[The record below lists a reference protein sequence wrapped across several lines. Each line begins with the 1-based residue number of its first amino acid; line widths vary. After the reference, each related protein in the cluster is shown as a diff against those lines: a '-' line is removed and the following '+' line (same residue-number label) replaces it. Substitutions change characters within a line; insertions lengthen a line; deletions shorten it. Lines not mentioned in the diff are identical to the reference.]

1 MSLYA
6 YRVFQTVIQ
15 EKSFVRA
22 AAHLQLTP
30 SAVSHTIA
38 KMEEDFGMT
47 LLIREKRGVT
57 LTEAGKQIYQ
67 YIKDILAT
75 EDTLEKRVAQ
85 IKSAESGP
93 VRLGMIESVAVNWL
107 SGILKNYQKDC
118 PGVQVIV
125 QEAGYSTLIQALLAH
140 ELDLAIVSHTAMI
153 KNTSRPL
160 QFIPLY
166 EDQLVCAVAN
176 YSPYASQEAM
186 PLEKLSKLPVILPQG
201 GDETDVV
208 FYLQQHAVHP
218 QIVGHAAA
226 CVPLLEMVICGLGC
240 GVTPELSVTHFGY
253 QKKIATLAL
262 VPFAARSLG
271 IITQEPRFLSP
282 AVRQLIDCIQDYVWN
297 QFSI

>member
-6 YRVFQTVIQ
+6 YRVFQTVVQ

-22 AAHLQLTP
+22 AERLQLTP

-38 KMEEDFGMT
+38 KIEENAGMT

-75 EDTLEKRVAQ
+75 EDMLEKRVAQ
-85 IKSAESGP
+85 IKGAESGP

-107 SGILKNYQKDC
+107 SGLLTRYQNGR
-118 PGVQVIV
+118 PGVQVTV

-140 ELDLAIVSHTAMI
+140 ELDLAIVSHTAVT

-166 EDQLVCAVAN
+166 EDRLVCVVPK
-176 YSPYASQEAM
+176 YSLYAAKEVM
-186 PLEKLSKLPVILPQG
+186 PLETLSGLPVILPQG
-201 GDETDVV
+201 GDEADVV
-208 FYLQQHAVHP
+208 LYLQQHDVHP

-226 CVPLLEMVICGLGC
+226 CVPLLEMVTCGLGC

-253 QKKIATLAL
+253 EEEIATLAL

-282 AVRQLIDCIQDYVWN
+282 AVRQLIAAIQDYVWN
-297 QFSI
+297 HFTI